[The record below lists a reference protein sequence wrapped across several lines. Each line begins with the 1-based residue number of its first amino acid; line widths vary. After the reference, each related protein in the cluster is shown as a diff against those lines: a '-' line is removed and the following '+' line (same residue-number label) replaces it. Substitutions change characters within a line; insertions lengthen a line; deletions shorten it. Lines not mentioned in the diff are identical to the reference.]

1 MWPTGQFGCHE
12 ATVALGNLQGVR
24 GGTASTAHS
33 GSSGVRISEIRWKGV
48 DAFFKDASVE
58 SHLSI
63 PTPVLIV

>member
-1 MWPTGQFGCHE
+1 M
-12 ATVALGNLQGVR
+12 GNLQGVR